1 MKVMASR
8 FQGGGTP
15 VTACDGGVLS
25 PRPEETKMAVDDVRI
40 RARQRLEELIG
51 VDEAAY
57 VVSDRPAGGWDAL
70 VTKEHLALELAALR
84 EEARALHSDALRALE
99 KELRSQTWRLATA
112 LLATVTVITGLLRY
126 G

>member
-1 MKVMASR
+1 
-8 FQGGGTP
+8 
-15 VTACDGGVLS
+15 
-25 PRPEETKMAVDDVRI
+25 MAVDDVRI

-70 VTKEHLALELAALR
+70 VTKEHLTLELAALR